1 MVSIHQY
8 SPYTFGNNNDFLD
21 KKQIQEYYQKIE
33 TYYYQND
40 NTDSNDNYQMSN
52 LEIMNHYLFKL
63 GMIYYIHPKHLIGH
77 GSSNSVYRVPINNL
91 SQNLINTQ
99 SQNLT
104 TNLTSSNNGTN
115 TFFCALRVHKGVND
129 YFSKESMD
137 LEHDVKSAKNMF
149 ALGVGI
155 RIYDSFWI
163 NQHHKKQLCTIMD
176 LYDCDLM
183 VYLRKQQFMQP
194 NSMRLI
200 DIYYHIKHLISICIQ
215 NKMFLLDL
223 TPVNIVIS
231 NKQQDVKFIDFER
244 KFVLKL
250 RYSYVSEIKEQ
261 RILKAYEFVQIM
273 FLHMFLHEYRL
284 TDFILPMLQDE
295 LWQMSSIEIF
305 DIKNCLYGMIL
316 DHFKHYMQFFPCFQM
331 YRSNM
336 LKSGFLNRNTET
348 ECVLY
353 LIDTLVFDMFFCGN
367 DILYKHLVTNKP
379 IKRKHSISE

>member
-21 KKQIQEYYQKIE
+21 KKQIQQYYQQFSS
-33 TYYYQND
+33 YYQQND
-40 NTDSNDNYQMSN
+40 NNTVLDNSSYNNSD
-52 LEIMNHYLFKL
+52 IVSHYLFKL

-77 GSSNSVYRVPINNL
+77 GSSNSVYRVPI
-91 SQNLINTQ
+91 TDP
-99 SQNLT
+99 
-104 TNLTSSNNGTN
+104 TSSSNTN
-115 TFFCALRVHKGVND
+115 TFYCALRVHKGVD
-129 YFSKESMD
+129 AYFSKESMD
-137 LEHDVKSAKNMF
+137 LEHDVKCAKNMF

-176 LYDCDLM
+176 LYDGDLM
-183 VYLRKQQFMQP
+183 KYLQKQQFMQP
-194 NSMRLI
+194 NTMGLI

-231 NKQQDVKFIDFER
+231 NKHQDVKFIDFEK

-250 RYSYVSEIKEQ
+250 RYSEVSKLKEQ
-261 RILKAYEFVQIM
+261 RILKAYEFVQMM
-273 FLHMFLHEYRL
+273 FLQMFLHEYRL
-284 TDFILPMLQDE
+284 TDFILPMMCDE
-295 LWQMSSIEIF
+295 LWQMSTTDIF
-305 DIKNCLYGMIL
+305 DIKNCLYGIIL

-336 LKSGFLNRNTET
+336 LKSGYLNRSTET
-348 ECVLY
+348 QCVLY
-353 LIDTLVFDMFFCGN
+353 LIDTLIFDMFFCGS
-367 DILYKHLVTNKP
+367 DVLYKHLVTSKP
-379 IKRKHSISE
+379 IKRKHLDNQIDMTYTTNQ